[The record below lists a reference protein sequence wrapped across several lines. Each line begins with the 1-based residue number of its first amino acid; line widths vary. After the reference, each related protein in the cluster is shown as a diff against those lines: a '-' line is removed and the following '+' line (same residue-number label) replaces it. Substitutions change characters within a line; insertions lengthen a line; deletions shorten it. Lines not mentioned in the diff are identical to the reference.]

1 MSLAKKILEPSGANA
16 NALIRLVVGG
26 VFLNEGILKFL
37 YPVAQASG
45 RFAKIGIPH
54 PDFFGPF
61 VGTVETVC
69 GAMLI
74 LGLLTRPAAI
84 ALFIDISVAILSTKI
99 PVLLGHGFLGF
110 SLMKL
115 SHYGFLSMVHEART
129 DFSMWFGLLFL
140 LIAGPGRCSLDAR
153 LFTGNSK
160 TINPSR

>member
-1 MSLAKKILEPSGANA
+1 MNLWKKINTPTGASA
-16 NALIRLVVGG
+16 NILIRFVVGL

-37 YPVAQASG
+37 YPVAQAAG
-45 RFAKIGIPH
+45 RFARIGIPY

-84 ALFIDISVAILSTKI
+84 ALFIDISMAILSTKI
-99 PVLLGHGFLGF
+99 PVMLGHPFLGF

-115 SHYGFLSMVHEART
+115 DHYGVLSMVHEART
-129 DFSMWFGLLFL
+129 DLSMWFGLLFL
-140 LIAGPGRCSLDAR
+140 LVTGPGRLSLDAR
-153 LFTGNSK
+153 LAKS
-160 TINPSR
+160 

>member
-1 MSLAKKILEPSGANA
+1 M
-16 NALIRLVVGG
+16 IRLVVGG
-26 VFLNEGILKFL
+26 VFLNEGILKLL

-54 PDFFGPF
+54 PGFFGPF

-69 GAMLI
+69 GAMVI

-84 ALFIDISVAILSTKI
+84 ALFIDISAAIITTKI

-110 SLMKL
+110 SLTKL
-115 SHYGFLSMVHEART
+115 GHYGFLSMVHEART

-140 LIAGPGRCSLDAR
+140 LIAGPGRWSFDAR
-153 LFTGNSK
+153 LNARNSK
-160 TINPSR
+160 TIKPSMQIS

>member
-1 MSLAKKILEPSGANA
+1 MNLWKKICEPTGANA
-16 NALIRLVVGG
+16 NVLIRVVVGG

-37 YPVAQASG
+37 YPVAQAAG
-45 RFAKIGIPH
+45 RFAKIGIPY

-69 GAMLI
+69 GAMVI

-99 PVLLGHGFLGF
+99 PVLLGHPFLGF

-115 SHYGFLSMVHEART
+115 DHYGFLSMVHEART

-140 LIAGPGRCSLDAR
+140 LLTGPGRLSVDAR
-153 LFTGNSK
+153 LAK
-160 TINPSR
+160 I

>member
-1 MSLAKKILEPSGANA
+1 MSLWKKLLAPTGANA
-16 NALIRLVVGG
+16 NVLIRLVVGG

-37 YPVAQASG
+37 YPVAQAAG
-45 RFAKIGIPH
+45 RFAKIGIPN

-61 VGTVETVC
+61 VATVEMVC
-69 GAMLI
+69 GAMVI

-84 ALFIDISVAILSTKI
+84 ALFIDISVAIFTTKI

-115 SHYGFLSMVHEART
+115 PEYGFLSMVHEART

-140 LIAGPGRCSLDAR
+140 LIAGPGRWSADALITR
-153 LFTGNSK
+153 
-160 TINPSR
+160 P

>member
-1 MSLAKKILEPSGANA
+1 MSFWKKICEPSGANA
-16 NALIRLVVGG
+16 NVLIRLVVGG

-54 PDFFGPF
+54 PEFFGPF
-61 VGTVETVC
+61 VATVETVC

-84 ALFIDISVAILSTKI
+84 ALFIDISAAIFTTKI

-115 SHYGFLSMVHEART
+115 DHYGFLSMVHEART

-140 LIAGPGRCSLDAR
+140 LLTGPGHWSVDAR
-153 LFTGNSK
+153 LAKS
-160 TINPSR
+160 

>member
-1 MSLAKKILEPSGANA
+1 MSLWKKTCEPSGANA
-16 NALIRLVVGG
+16 NVLIRLVVGG

-37 YPVAQASG
+37 YPVAQAAG
-45 RFAKIGIPH
+45 RFAKIGIPY
-54 PDFFGPF
+54 PEFFGPF
-61 VGTVETVC
+61 VALVETVC

-84 ALFIDISVAILSTKI
+84 ALFIDISVAIFSTKI

-115 SHYGFLSMVHEART
+115 DHYGFLSMVHEART

-140 LIAGPGRCSLDAR
+140 LVTGPGRWSVDAR
-153 LFTGNSK
+153 LAKG
-160 TINPSR
+160 